1 MSSQNDKLINALV
14 DLEEDT
20 FNSLFED
27 ALAAGEDPL
36 NLLEKCR
43 KGMEIVGKRYE
54 DKEYFLTDLIMAA
67 EIFKTASSQLE
78 PKLVQSGKAESAGT
92 IVFGTVHGDIH
103 DIGKD
108 IVVAMLRGA
117 GFTVHDLGVDASTQ
131 AFVDK
136 VKETDAKI
144 VGMTGLITISYDS
157 MKDTIDALKAAGLR
171 ERVKVMIGG
180 GMVNEKVRE
189 YTGADAW
196 GKDVVNAVALARQ
209 FSEQMMEVV

>member
-36 NLLEKCR
+36 ILLEKCR
-43 KGMEIVGKRYE
+43 KGMEIVGKHFE

-78 PKLVQSGKAESAGT
+78 PKLIQTGKVESAGT
-92 IVFGTVHGDIH
+92 VVFGTVHGDIH

-117 GFTVHDLGVDASTQ
+117 GFTVHDLGVDAPTQ

-136 VKETDAKI
+136 VKETDATI

-157 MKDTIDALKAAGLR
+157 MKDTIDALAAAGLR

-180 GMVNEKVRE
+180 GH
-189 YTGADAW
+189 G
-196 GKDVVNAVALARQ
+196 
-209 FSEQMMEVV
+209 